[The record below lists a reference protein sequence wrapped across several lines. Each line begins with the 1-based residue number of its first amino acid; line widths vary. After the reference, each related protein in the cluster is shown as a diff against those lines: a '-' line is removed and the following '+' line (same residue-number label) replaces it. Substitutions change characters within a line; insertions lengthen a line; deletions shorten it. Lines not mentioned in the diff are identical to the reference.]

1 MPKLDVFRYLDMQ
14 NMMWVGGCVECVGQ
28 KREVL
33 TDGRIPTSQ
42 ASLALRFLRY
52 ELEEGLRAV
61 YIATH
66 NMR

>member
-1 MPKLDVFRYLDMQ
+1 
-14 NMMWVGGCVECVGQ
+14 MWVGGCVECVGQ

-33 TDGRIPTSQ
+33 TDGRTPTCK

>member
-1 MPKLDVFRYLDMQ
+1 MSSDIMQ
-14 NMMWVGGCVECVGQ
+14 TIMKVGGCVECVGQ

-33 TDGRIPTSQ
+33 TDRCIPTSQ